1 GDGRNARSFAI
12 RGISGTNTT
21 GFYLDET
28 PVPNFVE
35 PRLVDVARVEVLR
48 GPQGTLYGASNM
60 GGTIRLISNKPDY
73 TQFTSLAD
81 VTLSDTREGDFNYLL
96 QGVLNTPLVEDRFGM

>member
-1 GDGRNARSFAI
+1 LNGDDLRNLNASLVEEFIPSLPNVSIGFGGGGDGRNARSFAI
-12 RGISGTNTT
+12 RGISGANTT

-48 GPQGTLYGASNM
+48 GPQGTLYGASNL

-73 TQFTSLAD
+73 TQF
-81 VTLSDTREGDFNYLL
+81 
-96 QGVLNTPLVEDRFGM
+96 